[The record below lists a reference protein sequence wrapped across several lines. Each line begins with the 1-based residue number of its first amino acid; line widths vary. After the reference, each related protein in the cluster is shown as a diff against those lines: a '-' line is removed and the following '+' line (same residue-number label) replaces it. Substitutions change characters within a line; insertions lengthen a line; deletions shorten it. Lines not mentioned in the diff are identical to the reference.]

1 MGSRN
6 EDTQLFQMLIKMSA
20 KFNID
25 LNSKNEQGWTV
36 FHLACSEGR
45 KNIVEMMVKNSADFD
60 IDITAENQDGKN
72 GLMIAE
78 DYRMIEVA
86 ELLRWEL
93 PGFSNP
99 NKRPR

>member
-1 MGSRN
+1 
-6 EDTQLFQMLIKMSA
+6 
-20 KFNID
+20 
-25 LNSKNEQGWTV
+25 
-36 FHLACSEGR
+36 
-45 KNIVEMMVKNSADFD
+45 MMVKNSADFD

-78 DYRMIEVA
+78 DYKMIEVA

-99 NKRPR
+99 HKRPRL